1 MSMSSR
7 DTRLNC
13 ALRRARARC
22 VHECISRDKK
32 RTDCNSIGKDEEVN
46 NCEIVM
52 ERNVWDEK
60 NILRKGSKNFG
71 RIKQMESAS
80 IDNSSALEEGH
91 AAPTKSSPSMG
102 KIRSWVRAARRRAVV
117 T

>member
-1 MSMSSR
+1 
-7 DTRLNC
+7 
-13 ALRRARARC
+13 
-22 VHECISRDKK
+22 
-32 RTDCNSIGKDEEVN
+32 
-46 NCEIVM
+46 M

-91 AAPTKSSPSMG
+91 AAPTKSSPSMEKLG
-102 KIRSWVRAARRRAVV
+102 TGAG
-117 T
+117 